1 MREREYNMDYL
12 RIFACFMVIFLHV
25 AAQNWSSVEVTGKQW
40 HVFNLYNSAVRS
52 SVPLFLMLS
61 GKLLLSHGDDFSMKK
76 FFSKNIK
83 KLLIVYLVWAFL
95 YAVDTVGIAEI
106 LKGNY
111 RNLIA
116 CVVGSKFHL
125 WYLSTLISIY
135 LLLPLF
141 MGLIKYQGGR
151 YVPYA
156 CILFLIWGV
165 GKEFLMLLFPENL
178 YLKRI
183 FKDFTYAL
191 GDLSG
196 YFLLGYA
203 LDKYTDRFA
212 KIKTGYLAAALAVI
226 IMIAAKAGELA
237 ALAAGKPKSIF
248 FGYLA
253 LPVCV
258 EAILIFTIFLRL
270 PKKLD
275 NPKAA
280 GIIAKLSKYTLFVY
294 LFHIFVMEHLNIW
307 FHINSL
313 ICNPWLSVP
322 LYSVFLF
329 AVCMA
334 GAWIV
339 ETVVLLDRKKSTED
353 MVYAYVDYEPED
365 DAYLQ
370 GMKGNATYREIKEWI
385 KAEYGMSVSSL
396 YVAQIKDKCGFEK
409 RQNYNI
415 GENKAHVPNCP
426 PEKEK
431 VILKAFKHFRMV

>member
-25 AAQNWSSVEVTGKQW
+25 AAQNWSSVDVTGKQW

-83 KLLIVYLVWAFL
+83 KLFIVYLVWAFL

-203 LDKYTDRFA
+203 LDKYKDRFA

-258 EAILIFTIFLRL
+258 EAILIFSMFLRL

-280 GIIAKLSKYTLFVY
+280 RIVAKLSKYTLFVY

-313 ICNPWLSVP
+313 ICDPWLSVP

-339 ETVVLLDRKKSTED
+339 EKIPVIGK
-353 MVYAYVDYEPED
+353 
-365 DAYLQ
+365 
-370 GMKGNATYREIKEWI
+370 WI
-385 KAEYGMSVSSL
+385 M
-396 YVAQIKDKCGFEK
+396 
-409 RQNYNI
+409 
-415 GENKAHVPNCP
+415 
-426 PEKEK
+426 
-431 VILKAFKHFRMV
+431 

>member
-116 CVVGSKFHL
+116 CVVGAKFHL

-196 YFLLGYA
+196 FSSG
-203 LDKYTDRFA
+203 
-212 KIKTGYLAAALAVI
+212 ICTG
-226 IMIAAKAGELA
+226 
-237 ALAAGKPKSIF
+237 
-248 FGYLA
+248 
-253 LPVCV
+253 
-258 EAILIFTIFLRL
+258 
-270 PKKLD
+270 
-275 NPKAA
+275 
-280 GIIAKLSKYTLFVY
+280 
-294 LFHIFVMEHLNIW
+294 
-307 FHINSL
+307 
-313 ICNPWLSVP
+313 
-322 LYSVFLF
+322 
-329 AVCMA
+329 
-334 GAWIV
+334 
-339 ETVVLLDRKKSTED
+339 
-353 MVYAYVDYEPED
+353 
-365 DAYLQ
+365 
-370 GMKGNATYREIKEWI
+370 
-385 KAEYGMSVSSL
+385 
-396 YVAQIKDKCGFEK
+396 
-409 RQNYNI
+409 
-415 GENKAHVPNCP
+415 
-426 PEKEK
+426 
-431 VILKAFKHFRMV
+431 

>member
-25 AAQNWSSVEVTGKQW
+25 AAQNWSSVDVTGKQW
-40 HVFNLYNSAVRS
+40 HVFNLYDSAVRS

-61 GKLLLSHGDDFSMKK
+61 GKLLLSRADDFSMKK
-76 FFSKNIK
+76 FFRKNIT
-83 KLLIVYLVWAFL
+83 KLLVVYFIWSFF
-95 YAVDTVGIAEI
+95 YAIDTVGIAEI

-111 RNLIA
+111 QKLIA
-116 CVVGSKFHL
+116 YTVGSKFHL

-141 MGLIKYQGGR
+141 MGLVKYQEGR

-165 GKEFLMLLFPENL
+165 GKEFLMLLFPENP
-178 YLKRI
+178 YLQHI

-191 GDLSG
+191 ADLGG

-203 LDKYTDRFA
+203 LDKYKDRFA
-212 KIKTGYLAAALAVI
+212 KIKMGYLAAALAVI

-237 ALAAGKPKSIF
+237 ALAEGKPKSIF
-248 FGYLA
+248 FGYMA

-258 EAILIFTIFLRL
+258 EAILIFSIFLRF

-275 NPKAA
+275 NPKTAR
-280 GIIAKLSKYTLFVY
+280 IIAKLSKYTLFVY
-294 LFHIFVMEHLNIW
+294 LFHIFVIEHMNIW
-307 FHINSL
+307 FHVNSL
-313 ICNPWLSVP
+313 ICDPWLSVP
-322 LYSVFLF
+322 LYSIFLF

-339 ETVVLLDRKKSTED
+339 EKIPIIGK
-353 MVYAYVDYEPED
+353 
-365 DAYLQ
+365 
-370 GMKGNATYREIKEWI
+370 WI
-385 KAEYGMSVSSL
+385 M
-396 YVAQIKDKCGFEK
+396 
-409 RQNYNI
+409 
-415 GENKAHVPNCP
+415 
-426 PEKEK
+426 
-431 VILKAFKHFRMV
+431 